1 LRDAERPNGADI
13 NLQQL
18 VGIVHVALTADAHG
32 LDPAA
37 EVPRAIDQNVKPL
50 REIID
55 ELLHRLCLAHIDA
68 SDDGDLA
75 WVGFG
80 HGVQRLRG
88 TAARLDRVT
97 ALLDNLFDE
106 LEAQDM
112 LRIRNQDTLVL
123 QVGAVVDCGD
133 VEIAGV
139 VGGLRV
145 GKACDLVRYRV
156 RNTFPDERSR
166 DLLLDVGVV
175 VDRGRHPDCGA
186 S

>member
-1 LRDAERPNGADI
+1 MMTLAWLSVALELARLVQGLRDAERPNGADI

-18 VGIVHVALTADAHG
+18 VGIVHVSLTADAHG
-32 LDPAA
+32 LDRAT
-37 EVPRAIDQNVKPL
+37 EVLRAIDQNVKPL

-97 ALLDNLFDE
+97 A
-106 LEAQDM
+106 
-112 LRIRNQDTLVL
+112 
-123 QVGAVVDCGD
+123 
-133 VEIAGV
+133 
-139 VGGLRV
+139 
-145 GKACDLVRYRV
+145 
-156 RNTFPDERSR
+156 
-166 DLLLDVGVV
+166 
-175 VDRGRHPDCGA
+175 
-186 S
+186 